1 MQINLS
7 DVFALTNSEMP
18 DTVRENEG
26 ADAKRR
32 DKVLQKANLIKIS
45 SYQRKEV

>member
-1 MQINLS
+1 MQMNLS

-18 DTVRENEG
+18 DTVRQNEG

-32 DKVLQKANLIKIS
+32 DEVLQKANLIKI
-45 SYQRKEV
+45 